1 MSNHKLLFL
10 SFGTVLFLGI
20 IFTLA
25 ASAPVAAAGNTTDI
39 SSCTTIDQPGTY
51 NIGNDFSVNSIG
63 QTDGCLVVDSSD
75 VVLDGGDHT
84 ITGPDNRTGYAIEI
98 TNSHFSNIT
107 IRNLSAEQWR
117 EGIRWH
123 TTQSSLIEN
132 FTARN
137 TLRGVGAYNNQG
149 TLIQNSR
156 FINSSGIA
164 GNGNQNIT
172 VQNSSFIGANTDTGL
187 DIESTSLVVRDNYFG
202 NISTGVDSPNAT
214 IEDNHF
220 VGTNQGID
228 LSVRENVTIRNNT
241 FEQNWAAITVG
252 GVKTTDPPTR
262 SNDIWIVDNTIRN
275 ATGFGLRLS
284 AVQNVTVQDNII
296 TNTTQGIRFG
306 KVFSEGI
313 GIENS
318 TVVNNTI
325 GGPAEWHLQLN
336 GGVNL
341 STTRFERLYLP
352 NATVTSLN
360 GTGFQI
366 GELDDVPEDP
376 PDSENVGVYVNV
388 SQIGGS
394 ANLTVGYNDSVVNES
409 NLTVWRNHNRGWI
422 NETANASINIEAN
435 TVRMNLTEPSILALM
450 ETSQAANEDTTA
462 PTADA
467 GFNQTVENGT
477 TVSFNAS
484 GSSDNVGVVA
494 YDWEF
499 GDGSTA
505 TGLTPTHTYKSLGTY
520 TTVLTVTDD
529 AGNTATDS
537 VTVTVEDAVS
547 DGDGDSN
554 TGGGGNNGGDAN
566 TGGSGGTGDT
576 AIDTEEENETNE
588 SSSSTGVRESQADIK
603 IDSETGQAKATFDD
617 ESSVESVTIDS
628 DSVEGS
634 IRVIEPSREPE
645 SIGRPPG
652 SSVSLMEITV
662 PESAADTPGS
672 VRMRVS
678 RERLES
684 IGAEPKNLRLSR
696 HSDDRWQSL
705 DTAVVE
711 VTDERVVLKAE
722 TPGFSYFA
730 VNAVGEPTAKIDA
743 PNQVDA
749 GDELTLDAS
758 GSTTDYG
765 KIVAYKWTVG
775 EMSLSGKSV
784 ESTAS
789 NPGKITIEL
798 TVETDKGETDST
810 TYTILVDDPESG
822 TGDVGSSN
830 TDDAGSSD
838 TGNSSDDSAS
848 EDNSGPTVGETPG
861 FGIVTALVS
870 LLAAVLLGIRR
881 QDD

>member
-1 MSNHKLLFL
+1 MSNQNLLSL
-10 SFGTVLFLGI
+10 SLGTVLFIGV
-20 IFTLA
+20 IFTLF
-25 ASAPVAAAGNTTDI
+25 ASTPVAAAGNTADI
-39 SSCTTIDQPGTY
+39 SSCTTIDRPGNY
-51 NIGNDFSVNSIG
+51 NIGNNFSVNSIG

-75 VVLDGGDHT
+75 VVLDGGDYT

-149 TLIQNSR
+149 TLIQHSR

-172 VQNSSFIGANTDTGL
+172 VQNSSFIGANTGTGI
-187 DIESTSLVVRDNYFG
+187 DIESTSLVVKDNYFG
-202 NISTGVDSPNAT
+202 DISTGIDSPNAD
-214 IEDNHF
+214 IKDNYF
-220 VGTNQGID
+220 VGTGQGID
-228 LSVRENVTIRNNT
+228 LLVRKNVTIRNNT

-262 SNDIWIVDNTIRN
+262 SNDIRIVDNTIRN
-275 ATGFGLRLS
+275 ATGSGLRLS

-296 TNTTQGIRFG
+296 TNTTQGISFG
-306 KVFSEGI
+306 KVFSGGI

-325 GGPAEWHLQLN
+325 SGPAEWHVQLN
-336 GGVNL
+336 GGVNF

-360 GTGFQI
+360 GTDFQI

-376 PDSENVGVYVNV
+376 PDSENVRVYVNV

-394 ANLTVGYNDSVVNES
+394 ANLTVGYNESVVNES

-450 ETSQAANEDTTA
+450 ETSQTANEDTTT

-477 TVSFNAS
+477 AVSFNAS
-484 GSSDNVGVVA
+484 GSSDNVGVVT

-505 TGLTPTHTYKSLGTY
+505 TGLTPTHTYQSPGIY

-537 VTVTVEDAVS
+537 VTVTVEDGAS

-554 TGGGGNNGGDAN
+554 TGGGGGAPAAG
-566 TGGSGGTGDT
+566 GGSGGGGGAPAEQGPPSIEDVQSTLSLVNPSASSETQIQDTDPDTSGVTVTTEGTQSVQSIRFNSEATGSVQV
-576 AIDTEEENETNE
+576 TEYSEPPQEIRDQVAQSISGAVTSDGGSSDSDEGDSGDSSNTNDGGNSNGENDDG
-588 SSSSTGVRESQADIK
+588 SSNDDSSGDSVNVISVADISPTS
-603 IDSETGQAKATFDD
+603 DQAEDTSA
-617 ESSVESVTIDS
+617 EVTL
-628 DSVEGS
+628 
-634 IRVIEPSREPE
+634 
-645 SIGRPPG
+645 
-652 SSVSLMEITV
+652 SVSKRKVENPQQLTVFKEIYDFEAQETTWS
-662 PESAADTPGS
+662 E
-672 VRMRVS
+672 
-678 RERLES
+678 
-684 IGAEPKNLRLSR
+684 
-696 HSDDRWQSL
+696 
-705 DTAVVE
+705 VE
-711 VTDERVVLKAE
+711 T
-722 TPGFSYFA
+722 
-730 VNAVGEPTAKIDA
+730 
-743 PNQVDA
+743 
-749 GDELTLDAS
+749 
-758 GSTTDYG
+758 
-765 KIVAYKWTVG
+765 
-775 EMSLSGKSV
+775 SV
-784 ESTAS
+784 ESTSEEQISVSAQ
-789 NPGKITIEL
+789 
-798 TVETDKGETDST
+798 VEEFSLFAVTEVQGEDRSQSDTEGESMSEEGQQ
-810 TYTILVDDPESG
+810 PES
-822 TGDVGSSN
+822 TND
-830 TDDAGSSD
+830 SD
-838 TGNSSDDSAS
+838 T
-848 EDNSGPTVGETPG
+848 PL
-861 FGIVTALVS
+861 GIGALIGGVVI
-870 LLAAVLLGIRR
+870 AVLLVAAIIYRR
-881 QDD
+881 KQ